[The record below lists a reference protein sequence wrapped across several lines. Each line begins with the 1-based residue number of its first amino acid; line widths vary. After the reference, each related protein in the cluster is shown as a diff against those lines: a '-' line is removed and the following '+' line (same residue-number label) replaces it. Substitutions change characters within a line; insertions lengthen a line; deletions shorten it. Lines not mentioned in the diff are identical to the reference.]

1 MSTKANAWFTI
12 IISAVIIGLSV
23 GYILKKW
30 GPGVAEVVLCTCA
43 AIIACR
49 SIQRIISATKQMC
62 KEDKE

>member
-30 GPGVAEVVLCTCA
+30 GPGVADWVLCTCA

-49 SIQRIISATKQMC
+49 SIQRIVATTKRMNN
-62 KEDKE
+62 KDKE

>member
-1 MSTKANAWFTI
+1 MKTKAWFTI

-30 GPGVAEVVLCTCA
+30 GPGIAEAVLCTCA

-49 SIQRIISATKQMC
+49 SIQRIVTSTKQLNN
-62 KEDKE
+62 KDKE

>member
-1 MSTKANAWFTI
+1 MSAKANAWFTI

-30 GPGVAEVVLCTCA
+30 GPGVAESVLCTCA

-49 SIQRIISATKQMC
+49 SIQRLVSASKQLNN
-62 KEDKE
+62 KDEE